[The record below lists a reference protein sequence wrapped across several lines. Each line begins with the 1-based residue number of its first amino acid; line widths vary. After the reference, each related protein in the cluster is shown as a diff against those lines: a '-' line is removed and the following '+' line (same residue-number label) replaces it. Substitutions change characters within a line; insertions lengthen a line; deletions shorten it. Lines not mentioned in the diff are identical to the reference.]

1 VFGRQIKLFSLFG
14 FSVRVDAS
22 WLIVAFLA
30 AWTLAQGLF
39 PQYYKGLAPSTY
51 WWMGVAGA
59 AGLFVSIVFHECC
72 HSLVARRYGLPIS
85 GITLFVFGGVSE
97 MTEEPRSPRVEFF
110 MAAAGPASSFVLA
123 AIFYLCS
130 LGVRSGVPLPV
141 YGVIAYLGYVNVLLG
156 CFNLLPAFP
165 LDGGRVLRSALWRA
179 KGNLRWATRVATR
192 IGSAFGAG
200 MILVGVVTFVA
211 GNFVGGVWWFLI
223 GMFLRSA
230 SIMSYRQ
237 LLIKGALEGEHVREL
252 MKSDLVTIGPSVTLD
267 RLMDD
272 YIYRYPYKMFP
283 VVDGGRLF
291 GVVSVNQLRE
301 IPREEWAF
309 RTVKD
314 VAATCTEVNTIE
326 PDADAIKALEK
337 MNKTSSGRLMVVERG
352 RLVGILALRDL
363 LSFLS
368 RRLDLGPM
376 EA

>member
-22 WLIVAFLA
+22 WLIIAFLA

-39 PQYYKGLAPSTY
+39 PQYYKGLAPGTY
-51 WWMGVAGA
+51 WWMGLAGA

-97 MTEEPRSPRVEFF
+97 MTEEPKSPRVEFL
-110 MAAAGPASSFVLA
+110 MAAAGPVSSFILA
-123 AIFYLCS
+123 GIFYLCS
-130 LGVRSGVPLPV
+130 LGARSGVPLPV

-272 YIYRYPYKMFP
+272 YVYRYPYKMFP

-291 GVVSVNQLRE
+291 GVVTVNQLKE
-301 IPREEWAF
+301 IPREEWTF

-337 MNKTSSGRLMVVERG
+337 MNKTSSGRLMVVDRG

-368 RRLDLGPM
+368 RRLDLGPS

>member
-1 VFGRQIKLFSLFG
+1 MFGRQIKLFSLFG

-22 WLIVAFLA
+22 WLIIAFLVT
-30 AWTLAQGLF
+30 WTLAQGLF
-39 PQYYKGLAPSTY
+39 PSYYKGLAPSMY
-51 WWMGVAGA
+51 WWMGLAGA
-59 AGLFVSIVFHECC
+59 AGLFFSIVFHECC

-97 MTEEPRSPRVEFF
+97 MTEEPQSPRVEFF
-110 MAAAGPASSFVLA
+110 MAAAGPVSSFILA
-123 AIFYLCS
+123 GIFYLS
-130 LGVRSGVPLPV
+130 FLGMRSGTPLPV
-141 YGVIAYLGYVNVLLG
+141 RGVIGYLGYINVLLG

-165 LDGGRVLRSALWRA
+165 LDGGRVLRSILWRT

-200 MILVGVVTFVA
+200 MILVGIVTFVT

-230 SIMSYRQ
+230 STVSYRQ
-237 LLIKGALEGEHVREL
+237 LLIKRALEGEHVSQL
-252 MKSDLVTIGPSVTLD
+252 MKSDLVTVEPSVTLD

-283 VVDGGRLF
+283 VVEEGRLF
-291 GVVSVNQLRE
+291 GVVTINRLKE

-309 RTVKD
+309 RTAKEI
-314 VAATCTEVNTIE
+314 AGTCTEVNTIE

-337 MNKTSSGRLMVVERG
+337 MNKTSAGRLMVVDRG
-352 RLVGILALRDL
+352 RLVGILVLKDL

-368 RRLDLGPM
+368 RKLDFEPP

>member
-1 VFGRQIKLFSLFG
+1 MFGRQVKLFSLFG
-14 FSVRVDAS
+14 FSVRIDAS
-22 WLIVAFLA
+22 WLVIALLV
-30 AWTLAQGLF
+30 AWTLAKGLF
-39 PQYYKGLAPSTY
+39 PSYYKGLAPGTY
-51 WWMGVAGA
+51 WWMGLAGA

-97 MTEEPRSPRVEFF
+97 MSEEPQSPRVEFF
-110 MAAAGPASSFVLA
+110 MAAAGPVSSFLLA
-123 AIFYLCS
+123 GIFYLS
-130 LGVRSGVPLPV
+130 YLGMRSKAPLPI
-141 YGVIAYLGYVNVLLG
+141 YGVFGYLGYINVLLG

-179 KGNLRWATRVATR
+179 KANLRWATRVATR

-200 MILVGVVTFVA
+200 MILVAMVTFVT

-230 SIMSYRQ
+230 SSMSYRQ
-237 LLIKGALEGEHVREL
+237 LLIRRALEGEHVRQL
-252 MKSDLVTIGPSVTLD
+252 MKSDLVTVGPSVTLD

-283 VVDGGRLF
+283 VVDEGRLF
-291 GVVSVNQLRE
+291 GVVTVNRLKE
-301 IPREEWAF
+301 IPRDEWSF
-309 RTVKD
+309 RTVKEI
-314 VAATCTEVNTIE
+314 AGTCTELNTIE
-326 PDADAIKALEK
+326 PDVDAIKALEK
-337 MNKTSSGRLMVVERG
+337 MNKTSSGRLMIVERG
-352 RLVGILALRDL
+352 RLVGILTLKDL

-368 RRLDLGPM
+368 RRLDFEPP